1 MEVDKAEKFMTWL
14 FNIWDAVKEGM
25 IPLVHKYLKEKSY
38 DVNQQRPIDL
48 KTPLHIAVQRRN
60 IEMIKTLISFGAN
73 PEIKDN

>member
-60 IEMIKTLISFGAN
+60 IEMIKTLLFYGADTF
-73 PEIKDN
+73 IRDS

>member
-38 DVNQQRPIDL
+38 NVNQ
-48 KTPLHIAVQRRN
+48 
-60 IEMIKTLISFGAN
+60 
-73 PEIKDN
+73 